1 MARLASLTDV
11 IELYQ
16 GLENNLARLIGPD
29 PFSAARNLRLERINH
44 LLDLLGNPHHAFP
57 SIHVGGTSGKG
68 STSAMIAAILTEA
81 GYKTG
86 LHMSPHLQIMNERHQ
101 INTRVAST
109 SRLSE
114 LFAEM
119 QPAIEQVA
127 RDGQFGPPSYFETQV
142 ALGFLLFQR
151 EGVEVAVV
159 EVGLGGSLDATNVLN
174 ANVAVLTNFGLD
186 HTAILGNTIEQIARD
201 KAGII
206 KAGQTV
212 VSGIQQ
218 QSGRQIVA
226 ERCQTQAARLW
237 QLDHNFTYTLPNGR
251 GFSLN
256 LPGGKLEDLHV
267 GMAGD
272 FQVANAACA
281 VAAVQALPAGFTVS
295 EQAVRNGLLNARIP
309 GRVELV
315 QRDPLVI
322 LDGAHNP
329 EKMRASRQAI
339 NQHFPNR
346 RRITV
351 LALKSDKAAADVLE
365 HVLSDTDVLL
375 VTQFRVPGSL
385 WSPLDAIELAQLAS
399 ELAPGLRIGI
409 IPDPM
414 LAFNEALAQ
423 AGADDLIWVT
433 GSFYLVGN
441 VRELWYPSA
450 ELITRAES
458 GLSGAMAL

>member
-1 MARLASLTDV
+1 MARLASLSDV

-16 GLENNLARLIGPD
+16 GLENNLSRLIGPQ
-29 PFSAARNLRLERINH
+29 PFSAANNLRLERINH
-44 LLDLLGNPHHAFP
+44 LLELLGNPHHAFT

-81 GYKTG
+81 GYTTG
-86 LHMSPHLQIMNERHQ
+86 LHMSPHLQIINERHQ
-101 INTRVAST
+101 INRHVAST
-109 SRLSE
+109 SRLSA

-127 RDGQFGPPSYFETQV
+127 RDGQFGSPSYFETQV

-151 EGVEVAVV
+151 EAVDVAVV

-174 ANVAVLTNFGLD
+174 SSVAVLTNFGLD

-206 KAGQTV
+206 KPGQTV

-218 QSGRQIVA
+218 QTGRQIVA
-226 ERCQTQAARLW
+226 DRCRSQAARLW
-237 QLDHNFTYTLPNGR
+237 QIDQNFTYTLPNGR
-251 GFSLN
+251 GFSLS
-256 LPGGKLEDLHV
+256 LPGGNFDDLHL
-267 GMAGD
+267 GMPGN
-272 FQVANAACA
+272 FQAANAACA
-281 VAAVQALPAGFTVS
+281 VAAVQALPADFSVP
-295 EQAVRNGLLNARIP
+295 EQAVRHGLLNARIP

-329 EKMRASRQAI
+329 EKMRASREAI

-346 RRITV
+346 RRVTV
-351 LALKSDKAAADVLE
+351 LALKSDKASADVLA
-365 HVLSDTDVLL
+365 HVLPDTDVLL

-385 WSPLDAIELAQLAS
+385 WSPQDATELAQQAA

-409 IPDPM
+409 IPDPI

-423 AGADDLIWVT
+423 ANPDDLIWVT

-450 ELITRAES
+450 ALITQAET